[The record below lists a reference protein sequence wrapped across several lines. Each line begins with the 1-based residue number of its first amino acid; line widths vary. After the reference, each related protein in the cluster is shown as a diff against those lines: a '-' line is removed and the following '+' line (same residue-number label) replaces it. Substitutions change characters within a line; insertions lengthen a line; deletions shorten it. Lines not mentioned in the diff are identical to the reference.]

1 MREVRGWLREG
12 RSSLRETSKSR
23 TPALVAAAILMLVH
37 GAVLIVRYG
46 TDSASLW
53 GDWIDTVA
61 PLAGTVV
68 CWMVSRQAGPFG
80 RRVWRLVGFSSFLT
94 AIGQGLYTY
103 YYDYL
108 HAALGTLWPSDVLV
122 FFWIVPAMTTLF
134 LSPRDQ
140 GSGFGW
146 LRVCDFV
153 QACALVL
160 AVELSQIYV
169 PSRWQA
175 AGQTMERRALYAG
188 IFFFGLIA
196 LSFLLRGL
204 LSRDGTAR
212 AFFLRMGVF
221 LVVHATVLNVTL
233 YEQSSGHYRQGTWLD
248 ITWTF
253 NYCLLILIA
262 GTWNE
267 PEDQPEAEARSRGL
281 QLLAQFSPLLIPAIV
296 FPLVLLISQ
305 EQFWWSVLLVMASF
319 AAASGRLIVLQNQ
332 LMISS
337 GELAKNLSLLRGI
350 TEGTTDAVFVKDLEG
365 RYLMV
370 NSAGAQFVGHTVDE
384 VLGKDDSQWFAPEA
398 VRAIRVRDQEVVQS
412 GQTQTYE
419 EVLNAAGVSRVFLTT
434 KGPFR
439 DPNGHVIGLLG
450 ICRDI
455 TDRKLA
461 GEEIR
466 QSQQKLRI
474 HFEHTPLAVVEW
486 DMEFRVTAWN
496 PSAER
501 IFGYTREEALGR
513 HASFIVPPQFRAQ
526 VDQIGQALIKQTG
539 GVRSTNDNLTKDGRQ
554 ISCEWYNTPL
564 VDDSGRVL
572 GVASLVHDVTERVAL
587 EERLRQS
594 QKMEAIGRLAGG
606 VAHDF
611 NNLLTVI
618 LGYTQIMADGLPA
631 GSRLADS
638 TGQIKSAAER
648 AAGITRQLLA
658 FSRKQ
663 VLSPRIV
670 NLNDTMMNLD
680 SLLRRLIGEDIEVLT
695 IPDNDLG
702 SVKADPGQIEQVI
715 MNLALNARDAMPNGG
730 KLTLETANAQLDASY
745 ASEHQPITPGRYVM
759 LAVSDTGEGMSP
771 EVQARIFEPF
781 FTTKEVGKGT
791 GLGLSTVYGI
801 VKQSGGYIWV
811 YSEPDR
817 GTTFKIYFPCVDQA
831 AESLGGDKS
840 PNNAMRGTETVL
852 LVEDDSQLRQ
862 LSSSVLTHCGYR
874 VLVASGPDEGLA
886 IAKANHKDI
895 RLLITDV
902 VMPGMNG
909 RQLAEKILRDSPKI
923 KVLYISG
930 YTNNAIVHYGVLDKG
945 LWFLPK
951 PFTLSALV
959 SKVREVLDAAADPA

>member
-1 MREVRGWLREG
+1 MSEG
-12 RSSLRETSKSR
+12 RSRLRATSKSR
-23 TPALVAAAILMLVH
+23 TFAIAVAAILMLVH
-37 GAVLIVRYG
+37 GAVLMLRYG

-53 GDWIDTVA
+53 GDWIDTAA
-61 PLAGTVV
+61 PLAGVIV

-80 RRVWRLVGFSSFLT
+80 RRVWRLVGFSSLLIT
-94 AIGQGLYTY
+94 IGQSLYTY

-108 HAALGTLWPSDVLV
+108 HAPLGTLWPSDVFV
-122 FFWIVPAMTTLF
+122 FFWIVPVMTTLF

-140 GSGFGW
+140 GRGFGW

-153 QACALVL
+153 QTCTLVL

-175 AGQTMERRALYAG
+175 AGQSMERRTMYAG

-204 LSRDGTAR
+204 LSRDRTAR
-212 AFFLRMGVF
+212 AFFLRVGVF
-221 LVVHATVLNVTL
+221 LVVHAIVLNGTL
-233 YEQSSGHYRQGTWLD
+233 YEQSSGHYRQGQWLD

-253 NYCLLILIA
+253 SFCLLIVIA
-262 GTWNE
+262 GTWNDREEQAETE
-267 PEDQPEAEARSRGL
+267 PRSHAL
-281 QLLAQFSPLLIPAIV
+281 QLLALFAPLLIPAIV

-305 EQFWWSVLLVMASF
+305 EQFWWSVVIVMASF

-332 LMISS
+332 LMVSS
-337 GELAKNLSLLRGI
+337 GELARNLSLLRGI
-350 TEGTTDAVFVKDLEG
+350 TEGTTDAVFVKDLTG
-365 RYLMV
+365 RYLMI
-370 NSAGAQFVGHTVDE
+370 NSAGARFLGKSAAD
-384 VLGKDDSQWFAPEA
+384 VLGKDDAELFDPE
-398 VRAIRVRDQEVVQS
+398 VGRDIMMRDRKVVQS
-412 GQTQTYE
+412 GETQTYE
-419 EVLNAAGVSRVFLTT
+419 EPGTAAGVSRLYLAT

-439 DPNGHVIGLLG
+439 DPNGQIIGLLG

-455 TDRKLA
+455 TDRKRA
-461 GEEIR
+461 EEEIR

-486 DMEFRVTAWN
+486 DMEFRVAAWN

-513 HASFIVPPQFRAQ
+513 HASFIVPPQFRPQ
-526 VDQIGQALIKQTG
+526 VDQTWQALIKQAG
-539 GVRSTNDNLTKDGRQ
+539 GVRSMNDNLTKDGRQ

-594 QKMEAIGRLAGG
+594 QKMEAVGRLAGG

-663 VLSPRIV
+663 VLSPRII

-695 IPDNDLG
+695 VPENDLG

-831 AESLGGDKS
+831 AELLASDKR
-840 PNNAMRGTETVL
+840 PNNAMRGSETVL

-874 VLVASGPDEGLA
+874 VLVACGPDEGLA

-895 RLLITDV
+895 RLLVTDV

-909 RQLAEKILRDSPKI
+909 RQLAEKILQVSPNM

-959 SKVREVLDAAADPA
+959 SKVREVLDTSADPA